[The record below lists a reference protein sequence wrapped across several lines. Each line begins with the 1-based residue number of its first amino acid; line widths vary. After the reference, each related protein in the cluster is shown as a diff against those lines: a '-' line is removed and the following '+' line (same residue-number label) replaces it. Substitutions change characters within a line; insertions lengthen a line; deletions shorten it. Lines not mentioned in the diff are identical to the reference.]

1 MAIFFFKKKT
11 SYMTLLLTS
20 KHISDT
26 QSNCKPLTT
35 PYIGDFSTILTTI
48 QKPPTNEEKWFSP
61 TVASQ
66 TLVNWKTVFIL
77 PRVCI
82 TIKVIANFSHLI
94 RMRP

>member
-1 MAIFFFKKKT
+1 
-11 SYMTLLLTS
+11 MTLLFTS
-20 KHISDT
+20 KHSSEA

-35 PYIGDFSTILTTI
+35 PYIVDFSTKLTTL
-48 QKPPTNEEKWFSP
+48 QKPPANEEKWVFP

-66 TLVNWKTVFIL
+66 TLANGKIVFIL

-82 TIKVIANFSHLI
+82 AVKVIANFSHLI